1 HSFFSDNYSSHL
13 ILSSPIITAAI
24 SFFLLRKSQYPF
36 YIFSTINYSKHLIL
50 SLPIITAAISFFLFQ
65 KSQQSS
71 QTIASENTRG
81 GRRRQGRER
90 EWDERRF
97 TERLGD
103 PPAPVT

>member
-1 HSFFSDNYSSHL
+1 PSHSFFSENYSSHL
-13 ILSSPIITAAI
+13 ILSSP
-24 SFFLLRKSQYPF
+24 R
-36 YIFSTINYSKHLIL
+36 
-50 SLPIITAAISFFLFQ
+50 ITAAISFFLFQ

-81 GRRRQGRER
+81 GRRRQGWER

-103 PPAPVT
+103 PPAPIT

>member
-1 HSFFSDNYSSHL
+1 
-13 ILSSPIITAAI
+13 IEET
-24 SFFLLRKSQYPF
+24 RKIENPQEYLAL
-36 YIFSTINYSKHLIL
+36 T
-50 SLPIITAAISFFLFQ
+50 FFLFQ

-103 PPAPVT
+103 PPASVT